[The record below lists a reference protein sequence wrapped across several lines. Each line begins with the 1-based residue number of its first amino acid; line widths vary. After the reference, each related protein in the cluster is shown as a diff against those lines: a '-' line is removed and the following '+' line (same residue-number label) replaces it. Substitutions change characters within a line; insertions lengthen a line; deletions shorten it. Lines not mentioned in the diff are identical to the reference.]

1 MSARGWY
8 VLDGRR
14 VLAGPFT
21 EPPAPELARTWLH
34 EQLQDLARHAVVTPE
49 EIQRRLR
56 AVRVEFGVRA
66 SRGGFRRLPQPGSRG
81 VARGA

>member
-14 VLAGPFT
+14 ILAGPF
-21 EPPAPELARTWLH
+21 EDEIPVDLARTWLH
-34 EQLQDLARHAVVTPE
+34 EDLRQLARETVVANE
-49 EIQRRLR
+49 EIRARLR

-66 SRGGFRRLPQPGSRG
+66 SRGGFKRLPLPGTGRR
-81 VARGA
+81 ATA

>member
-14 VLAGPFT
+14 VVAGPFD
-21 EPPAPELARTWLH
+21 EPPAAELARTWLH
-34 EQLQDLARHAVVTPE
+34 QDLRDVARQAVLDDE
-49 EIQRRLR
+49 EVRARLR

-66 SRGGFRRLPQPGSRG
+66 SRGGFKRLPMPGTGRAAG
-81 VARGA
+81 

>member
-14 VLAGPFT
+14 ILAGPFD
-21 EPPAPELARTWLH
+21 EAPELALAKTWLH
-34 EQLQDLARHAVVTPE
+34 EDLRRLAREVVVVDE

-56 AVRVEFGVRA
+56 GVRVEFGVRA
-66 SRGGFRRLPQPGSRG
+66 SRGGFKKLPRKTVHS
-81 VARGA
+81 